1 MNTSNYDA
9 FMKLDLSPYLGKWI
23 AVCNRKIVSSG
34 NNVKDVF
41 DEAKA
46 KYPKERPFIWKVPSD
61 DTMIF

>member
-23 AVCNRKIVSSG
+23 AVCNKKIVSSG
-34 NNVKDVF
+34 DNVKEVF
-41 DEAKA
+41 DEAK
-46 KYPKERPFIWKVPSD
+46 KQYPHEKPFIAKIPSG